1 VETLIEVG
9 RYDKK
14 DMEVLNGS
22 PDWKVRALDREGWK
36 IGCVTGWS

>member
-1 VETLIEVG
+1 MG

-14 DMEVLNGS
+14 KYVLALNGG
-22 PDWKVRALDREGWK
+22 PDWKTRALDTEGWR